1 MWGWLMRTHTEHLLT
16 EIQWLRDELRFER
29 DRNAR
34 LQDLFLSFKTDR
46 AVYTMAPPVSRAEDD
61 GAKKL
66 AEAAK
71 SIDELNIGE
80 LPG

>member
-1 MWGWLMRTHTEHLLT
+1 VIGWLMQAHTRHLVD
-16 EIQWLRDELRFER
+16 EVAYLRAELRFER

-34 LQDLFLSFKTDR
+34 LQDLFLSFKTER

-66 AEAAK
+66 AEATK